1 MSDEKIVP
9 FKLIEKEPE
18 EDVEAELPT
27 MEEVKEVL
35 GTLHAYALIAMNDQG
50 RIICQTANLSVLEV
64 AGLAAVLEKF
74 AFDGGME

>member
-1 MSDEKIVP
+1 MTEEKIVP
-9 FKLIEKEPE
+9 FKLIEREPE
-18 EDVEAELPT
+18 EETEVELPT
-27 MEEVKEVL
+27 TEEVKEVL
-35 GTLHAYALIAMNDQG
+35 GTLHAYAVVAMNDQG

>member
-1 MSDEKIVP
+1 MTEEKIVP
-9 FKLIEKEPE
+9 FKLIEREPE
-18 EDVEAELPT
+18 EETEIELPT
-27 MEEVKEVL
+27 TEEVKEIL
-35 GTLHAYALIAMNDQG
+35 GTLHAYAVVAMNDQG

>member
-1 MSDEKIVP
+1 MTEEKIVP
-9 FKLIEKEPE
+9 FKLIEREPE
-18 EDVEAELPT
+18 EETEVELPT
-27 MEEVKEVL
+27 MEEVKEIL
-35 GTLHAYALIAMNDQG
+35 GTLHAYAVVAMNDQG